1 MENNVSFAMAKEN
14 FLNENVTVEEARDAK
29 NVLVLSGSRTAVT
42 DQVEQWNGQGL
53 VDSYDI
59 SGGGGGAGP
68 TVKNA
73 SVGVHDGIIQQ
84 DRDYRISVSG
94 EIKEVPDNGT
104 RIGPSTVSG
113 VSRAPGLR
121 SIFTYTGE
129 ITSFEADRKV
139 SIKQGGR
146 IIRGG
151 TQEPPPDPD
160 PPPNEQPPDPDPL
173 PTPQGGG
180 GNLRVIFRSSGDAEA
195 FLERK
200 GVPAGWTY
208 NKNNG
213 RSLIFTVPDP
223 RGIADRLSQGSG
235 PQIVLSAERI
245 NAPTPP
251 PPDDP
256 PPEDPPPEDP
266 PPEDPPPD
274 DSDESAMAG
283 FGAPTIAL
291 IGAASIGAYL
301 IGQNS

>member
-1 MENNVSFAMAKEN
+1 MANNVSFAMAKEN
-14 FLNENVTVEEARDAK
+14 FLNDDVTVEEARDSE
-29 NVLVLSGSRTAVT
+29 NVLVISGSRTAVT
-42 DQVEQWNGQGL
+42 DQVESWNGKGL

-59 SGGGGGAGP
+59 SGGGGGGGS

-139 SIKQGGR
+139 SIKQGGQ
-146 IIRGG
+146 IIRRG
-151 TQEPPPDPD
+151 TEEPPPVPD
-160 PPPNEQPPDPDPL
+160 PPPNEQPPE
-173 PTPQGGG
+173 
-180 GNLRVIFRSSGDAEA
+180 S
-195 FLERK
+195 
-200 GVPAGWTY
+200 
-208 NKNNG
+208 
-213 RSLIFTVPDP
+213 
-223 RGIADRLSQGSG
+223 
-235 PQIVLSAERI
+235 
-245 NAPTPP
+245 PP
-251 PPDDP
+251 SDDP
-256 PPEDPPPEDP
+256 PPNDPPPNDP
-266 PPEDPPPD
+266 PPNDPPPD

-283 FGAPTIAL
+283 FGASTIAL
-291 IGAASIGAYL
+291 IGAAGIGAYL